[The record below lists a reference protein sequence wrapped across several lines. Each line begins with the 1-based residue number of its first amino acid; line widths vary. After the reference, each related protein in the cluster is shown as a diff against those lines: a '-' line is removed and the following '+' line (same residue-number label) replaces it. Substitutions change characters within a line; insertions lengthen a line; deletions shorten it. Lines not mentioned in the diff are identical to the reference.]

1 VNFSLSFGD
10 ISAIAGLCSLFM
22 GAGLVVLKAILAQ
35 QFVDRREVQE
45 LALQLPP
52 LRNELAQIRE
62 RMAGVVS
69 HADLGKLFDRLSQVE
84 REQAK
89 SGAFLESVLK
99 TTDRTDRRLETLM
112 EATIQREK
120 NAA

>member
-1 VNFSLSFGD
+1 MNFSLSLAD
-10 ISAIAGLCSLFM
+10 IAAISGICSAFM
-22 GAGLVVLKAILAQ
+22 GAGLLVLKALLAKDFAGRRDLHEVAQ
-35 QFVDRREVQE
+35 Q
-45 LALQLPP
+45 LQP

-112 EATIQREK
+112 EATLQREK
-120 NAA
+120 SAV